1 MRTFIYL
8 SIFLLFTEAAYA
20 QLTPYEKGNKNQ
32 SATYDEIINWYQML
46 DAKSNFVNV
55 SVKGTT
61 DAEKPLHLV
70 LISSDK
76 TFNPKKWHQ
85 ENKIVILINNGIHA
99 GEPDGID
106 ASMMLARDIVNS
118 KIKLPENVCLAII
131 PVYNIGGCLNR
142 NSTTRVNQNG
152 PKEYGFRGNSQNL
165 DLNRD
170 FTKCDS
176 KEAKSFSEIFQWLQ
190 PDIFID
196 NHVSDG
202 ADYQHTMTLLTT
214 QYDKLG
220 GSLGHYLKETFE
232 PSIYENMGQKGWDLV
247 PYVDFEST
255 DFDEGMDAFY
265 DPPRYSSG
273 YAALFNTLSFVP
285 ETHMLKPY
293 AQRVQS
299 TYDLMVSFIEEGHL
313 HAKEIHAERKK
324 ACEEQIS
331 RKEFALKWKLK
342 KDNFSTIIFNGYERD
357 SAMSEATGLQKYFYN
372 HQKPFTKKIK
382 YFNQYEP
389 VGIIKKPKAYIIPQG
404 WHEVIERMKSS
415 GVIMKKLSKDSS
427 FLVTT
432 YKILNYESYSKPYEK
447 HHKNFNVKT
456 ESVVATMKFSKGD
469 YFLDVNQFAERYII
483 EMLEPT
489 GDDSFFAWNFFDGIL
504 QQKEGYSDYRWEDL
518 AAEYLKKDTS
528 LQVTLAEKKKESP
541 EFAKDAHQILDFI
554 YKHSPYY
561 EKVHMR
567 YPVYRVEF

>member
-1 MRTFIYL
+1 MRVIICLSFFIFYTGT
-8 SIFLLFTEAAYA
+8 SIA
-20 QLTPYEKGNKNQ
+20 QLTPYEKENKNV
-32 SATYDEIINWYQML
+32 SATYDEIISWYETL
-46 DAKSNFVNV
+46 DKKSNQLSFIE
-55 SVKGTT
+55 KGMT

-70 LISSDK
+70 LISSDQN
-76 TFNPKKWHQ
+76 FNPKQWHQ
-85 ENKIVILINNGIHA
+85 QNKITILINNGIHA

-106 ASMMLARDIVNS
+106 ASMMLARDIVNN
-118 KIKLPENVCLAII
+118 KIKLPVNVCLAII
-131 PVYNIGGCLNR
+131 PIYNIGGCLNR

-220 GSLGHYLKETFE
+220 SSLGHYLRETFE
-232 PSIYENMGQKGWDLV
+232 PSIYKKMSEKGWDLV

-255 DFDEGMDAFY
+255 NFDEGMDAFY

-285 ETHMLKPY
+285 ETHMLKSY
-293 AQRVQS
+293 DQRVQS
-299 TYDLMVSFIEEGHL
+299 TYDLMVSFIEAAHI
-313 HAKEIHAERKK
+313 HRKEILAERKK
-324 ACEEQIS
+324 AIEEKSSQ
-331 RKEFALKWKLK
+331 KEFALKWKLQ
-342 KDNFSTIIFNGYERD
+342 KDSFSTIIFNGYERD
-357 SAMSEATGLQKYFYN
+357 SALSEATGLQKYFYN

-382 YFNQYEP
+382 YYNHYEP
-389 VGIIKKPKAYIIPQG
+389 VGIVKKPKAYIIPQG
-404 WHEVIERMKSS
+404 WHDVIERMKSS
-415 GVIMKKLSKDSS
+415 GVLIKKLNKDST

-432 YKILNYESYSKPYEK
+432 YKILSYESYPKPYEK

-456 ESVVATMKFSKGD
+456 ESVISTIKFSKGD
-469 YFLDVNQFAERYII
+469 YYIDLNQFAERYII

-528 LQVTLAEKKKESP
+528 LQAALAEKKKESP

-561 EKVHMR
+561 EKVNMR

>member
-1 MRTFIYL
+1 MRVIICLSFFIFCTGT
-8 SIFLLFTEAAYA
+8 SRA
-20 QLTPYEKGNKNQ
+20 QLTPYEKGNKNV
-32 SATYDEIINWYQML
+32 SATYDEIISWYKAL
-46 DAKSNFVNV
+46 DKKSNQLSFIEN
-55 SVKGTT
+55 GMT

-70 LISSDK
+70 LISADQN
-76 TFNPKKWHQ
+76 FNPKQWHQ
-85 ENKIVILINNGIHA
+85 QNKIIILINNGIHA

-106 ASMMLARDIVNS
+106 ASMMLTRDIVNN
-118 KIKLPENVCLAII
+118 KIKLPVNVCLAII
-131 PVYNIGGCLNR
+131 PIYNIGGCLNR

-220 GSLGHYLKETFE
+220 SSLGHYLKETFE
-232 PSIYENMGQKGWDLV
+232 PSIYKNMSEKGWDLV

-255 DFDEGMDAFY
+255 NFDEGMDAFY

-285 ETHMLKPY
+285 ETHMLKSY
-293 AQRVQS
+293 DQRVQS
-299 TYDLMVSFIEEGHL
+299 TYDLMVSFIEAAHI
-313 HAKEIHAERKK
+313 HRKEILAERKK
-324 ACEEQIS
+324 AIEEKSSQ
-331 RKEFALKWKLK
+331 KEFALKWKLQ
-342 KDNFSTIIFNGYERD
+342 KDSFSTIIFNGYERD
-357 SAMSEATGLQKYFYN
+357 SALSEATGLQKYFYN

-382 YFNQYEP
+382 YYNHYEP
-389 VGIIKKPKAYIIPQG
+389 VGIVKKPKAYIIPQG
-404 WHEVIERMKSS
+404 WNDVIERMKSS
-415 GVIMKKLSKDSS
+415 GVVMKKLSKDTTC
-427 FLVTT
+427 LVTT
-432 YKILNYESYSKPYEK
+432 YKIINYESYPKPYEK

-456 ESVVATMKFSKGD
+456 ETETTTMKFAKGD
-469 YFLDVNQFAERYII
+469 YYIDVNQFAERYII

-528 LQVTLAEKKKESP
+528 LQASLAEKKKESP

>member
-1 MRTFIYL
+1 MRIYICLSLFILYTGA
-8 SIFLLFTEAAYA
+8 IYA
-20 QLTPYEKGNKNQ
+20 QLTPYEKGNKNV
-32 SATYDEIINWYQML
+32 SATYDEIISWYRML
-46 DAKSNFVNV
+46 DKKSGQL
-55 SVKGTT
+55 SMIERGMT
-61 DAEKPLHLV
+61 DAEKPLHVV
-70 LISSDK
+70 LMSSDK
-76 TFNPKKWHQ
+76 TFNPKSWHFN
-85 ENKIVILINNGIHA
+85 NKIVILINNGIHA

-106 ASMMLARDIVNS
+106 ASMMLARDIINN
-118 KIKLPENVCLAII
+118 KIKLPENVCLAIV

-142 NSTTRVNQNG
+142 NGTSRVNQDG

-176 KEAKSFSEIFQWLQ
+176 KEAKIFSEIFQWLQ

-220 GSLGHYLKETFE
+220 GSLGRYLKESFE
-232 PSIYENMGQKGWDLV
+232 PSIYKNMSHKGWELV

-255 DFDEGMDAFY
+255 NFDDGMDAFY

-273 YAALFNTLSFVP
+273 YASLFNTLSFVT

-299 TYDLMVSFIEEGHL
+299 TYDLMVSFIEETHI
-313 HAKEIHAERKK
+313 HAKEILAERKK
-324 ACEEQIS
+324 TIEEKNSQ
-331 RKEFALKWKLK
+331 KEFALKWKLI
-342 KDNFSTIIFNGYERD
+342 KDNFSIINFNGYERD
-357 SAMSEATGLQKYFYN
+357 SALSEATGLQKYFFN
-372 HQKPFTKKIK
+372 HQKPFAKKIK
-382 YFNQYEP
+382 YYNHYQPFEI
-389 VGIIKKPKAYIIPQG
+389 VKKPRAYIIPQG
-404 WHEVIERMKSS
+404 WNDVIERMKSS
-415 GVIMKKLSKDSS
+415 GVVMTKMSKDTSC
-427 FLVTT
+427 LVTT
-432 YKILNYESYSKPYEK
+432 YKILSYESYSKPYEK

-456 ESVVATMKFSKGD
+456 ESLATTMKFSKGD
-469 YFLDVNQFAERYII
+469 YFVDVNQFAERYII
-483 EMLEPT
+483 EMLEPK

-518 AAEYLKKDTS
+518 AAAYLKKDSS
-528 LQVTLAEKKKESP
+528 LQVALSKKKKESP

-561 EKVHMR
+561 EKEHMR

>member
-1 MRTFIYL
+1 M
-8 SIFLLFTEAAYA
+8 
-20 QLTPYEKGNKNQ
+20 
-32 SATYDEIINWYQML
+32 
-46 DAKSNFVNV
+46 
-55 SVKGTT
+55 
-61 DAEKPLHLV
+61 HLV

-106 ASMMLARDIVNS
+106 ASMMLARDIANN
-118 KIKLPENVCLAII
+118 KIKVPENVCLAII

-273 YAALFNTLSFVP
+273 YTALFNTLSFVT

-299 TYDLMVSFIEEGHL
+299 TYDLMVSFIEEAHIQ
-313 HAKEIHAERKK
+313 AKEILAERKK
-324 ACEEQIS
+324 AGQEMSSQ
-331 RKEFALKWKLK
+331 KEFALKWKLQ
-342 KDNFSTIIFNGYERD
+342 KDNFSTITFNGYERD
-357 SAMSEATGLQKYFYN
+357 SALSEATGLQKYFYN

-382 YFNQYEP
+382 YYNHYEP
-389 VGIIKKPKAYIIPQG
+389 VGIVKKPKSYIIPKG
-404 WHEVIERMKSS
+404 WSDVIERMKSS
-415 GVIMKKLSKDSS
+415 GVVMKKLSKDTTC
-427 FLVTT
+427 LVTT
-432 YKILNYESYSKPYEK
+432 YKILNYESYPKPYEK
-447 HHKNFNVKT
+447 HHKNLNVKT
-456 ESVVATMKFSKGD
+456 ESVTSTMKFSKGD

-541 EFAKDAHQILDFI
+541 EFAKDAHQILEFI
-554 YKHSPYY
+554 YKRSPYY
-561 EKVHMR
+561 EKVHLR

>member
-1 MRTFIYL
+1 MRVIICLSFFIFCTGT
-8 SIFLLFTEAAYA
+8 SRA
-20 QLTPYEKGNKNQ
+20 QLTPYEKGNKNV
-32 SATYDEIINWYQML
+32 SATYDEIISWYNAL
-46 DAKSNFVNV
+46 DKKSNQLSFIEN
-55 SVKGTT
+55 GMT

-70 LISSDK
+70 LISADQN
-76 TFNPKKWHQ
+76 FNPKQWHQ
-85 ENKIVILINNGIHA
+85 QNKIIILINNGIHA

-106 ASMMLARDIVNS
+106 ASMMLTRDIVNNN
-118 KIKLPENVCLAII
+118 IKLPVNVCLAII
-131 PVYNIGGCLNR
+131 PIYNIGGCLNR

-220 GSLGHYLKETFE
+220 SSLGHYLKETFE
-232 PSIYENMGQKGWDLV
+232 PSIYKNMSDKGWDLV

-255 DFDEGMDAFY
+255 NFDEGMDAFY

-293 AQRVQS
+293 NQRVKS

-313 HAKEIHAERKK
+313 HAKEILSERKK
-324 ACEEQIS
+324 ASEELLSKQD
-331 RKEFALKWKLK
+331 FALKWNLQ
-342 KDNFSTIIFNGYERD
+342 KDSFSTITFHGYERD
-357 SAMSEATGLQKYFYN
+357 SALSEATGLQKYFYN

-382 YFNQYEP
+382 YYNHYEP
-389 VGIIKKPKAYIIPQG
+389 VGIVKKPKAYIIPQG
-404 WHEVIERMKSS
+404 WHDVIERMKSS
-415 GVIMKKLSKDSS
+415 GVLIKKLNKDST

-432 YKILNYESYSKPYEK
+432 YKILSYESYPKPYEK

-456 ESVVATMKFSKGD
+456 ESVVSTIKFSKGD
-469 YFLDVNQFAERYII
+469 YYIDVNQFAERYII

-528 LQVTLAEKKKESP
+528 LQAALAEKKKESP

-561 EKVHMR
+561 EKVNMR